1 MRRGGRFRAD
11 WLRSTSPL
19 PPTSFP
25 APSLETNSLAGPSLL
40 YLPWRQVVPP
50 PQLHHLSTEFPAH
63 CPKNIPPSSAQ
74 IGIRIQWR
82 YPTMLSGGERRWLRC
97 SFECLIYFFILLIV
111 ILLHSLFNQILIIYW
126 NEKVFFFSH
135 WFAAPVKAN
144 LFWLLSQTPSFPDPR
159 SMSECSIIGKSTF
172 SQ

>member
-126 NEKVFFFSH
+126 NEKVFFS
-135 WFAAPVKAN
+135 
-144 LFWLLSQTPSFPDPR
+144 LTDLLPR
-159 SMSECSIIGKSTF
+159 WKQICFDSCHKPPRFLIRGRC
-172 SQ
+172 QNVVL